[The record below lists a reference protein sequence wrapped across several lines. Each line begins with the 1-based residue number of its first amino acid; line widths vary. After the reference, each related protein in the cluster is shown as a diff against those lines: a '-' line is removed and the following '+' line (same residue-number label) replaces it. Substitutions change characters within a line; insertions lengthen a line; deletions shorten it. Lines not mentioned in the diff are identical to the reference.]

1 MKVVDLDPE
10 QVKSLVLTPHSV
22 RAPGPA
28 HVSNIIRDISNTV
41 LKPGQREKYDDL
53 SPAEKQRMGN
63 YTAMGWAWEQ
73 IIRRGMLEAGLVPG
87 NGERFQCPGP
97 LYLHGIHGT
106 PDWLD
111 TEAWENVE
119 FKATWRSSTR
129 PLDPDFW
136 EWLCQFKAYCK
147 MLTCTSTRLLVYYVN
162 GDYRE
167 SGPQYRDIRIVFSPL
182 EIEDNWSMLVN
193 HSRSKGW
200 IK

>member
-10 QVKSLVLTPHSV
+10 QVKSLVLAPTSV

-73 IIRRGMLEAGLVPG
+73 VIRRGMLDAGLTPG
-87 NGERFQCPGP
+87 DDQRFQCPGP
-97 LYLHGIHGT
+97 LHLHGIHGT

-111 TEAWENVE
+111 TTAWENVA
-119 FKATWRSSTR
+119 FKAAS
-129 PLDPDFW
+129 
-136 EWLCQFKAYCK
+136 
-147 MLTCTSTRLLVYYVN
+147 
-162 GDYRE
+162 
-167 SGPQYRDIRIVFSPL
+167 
-182 EIEDNWSMLVN
+182 
-193 HSRSKGW
+193 
-200 IK
+200 